1 LDTITDLPAAEID
14 GDEETPKRPEITD
27 EWLTP
32 RSWDWAIDTLD
43 PESLTPR
50 EKDIL
55 KARFVQLYYLHG
67 HPMKAAKECGL
78 AFKTF
83 KRWASVDP
91 QFQDAM
97 DEVREQFGYDGEALL
112 VQMTRNPKATDR
124 ARTTAAYGLTNTHHK
139 DYQAKATQ
147 GRGDINVNLIMSA
160 KPDEPPDVKRLPATA
175 SHEIDLDADDD
186 EDN

>member
-1 LDTITDLPAAEID
+1 MDTITDLPIAEPN
-14 GDEETPKRPEITD
+14 GEQETTERPPITE
-27 EWLTP
+27 EWLEP

-43 PESLTPR
+43 PDSLSAR

-83 KRWASVDP
+83 KRWMNADP
-91 QFQDAM
+91 AFQTAVND
-97 DEVREQFGYDGEALL
+97 VREQFGYDGEALL

-124 ARTTAAYGLTNTHHK
+124 ARTTAAFGLTNTHHK
-139 DYQAKATQ
+139 DYQGKADQ
-147 GRGDINVNLIMSA
+147 GRGEININLIMGA
-160 KPDEPPDVKRLPATA
+160 KPNDDIKRLPPTA
-175 SHEIDLDADDD
+175 DHEIDLDDD